1 MGGEGRAG
9 ALGVPGRRALGRAT
23 AGAGAPRCPGC
34 CAWRGCC
41 GVRGRVGSG
50 AAWGRGRLTFYY
62 VLPGEA
68 PLRLRS
74 EKQATARVMSR
85 EVLGK
90 MFMMQMLGKKKW
102 VSTAAC
108 GLAAPRDETVRWGCT
123 HTGREQARA
132 APRGWGAVSM
142 EASAS

>member
-1 MGGEGRAG
+1 MGGEGCAG
-9 ALGVPGRRALGRAT
+9 ALGVPRVSPGVGPWAGPPLGQGRRASLA
-23 AGAGAPRCPGC
+23 AAPGED
-34 CAWRGCC
+34 A
-41 GVRGRVGSG
+41 VGSG

-102 VSTAAC
+102 VSIAAC
-108 GLAAPRDETVRWGCT
+108 GLTAPRDETVRRGCT

-132 APRGWGAVSM
+132 APWGWGAVSM

>member
-9 ALGVPGRRALGRAT
+9 ALGVPRRRALGRAT
-23 AGAGAPRCPGC
+23 AGAGAPRFPGC
-34 CAWRGCC
+34 CTWRGCC
-41 GVRGRVGSG
+41 GV
-50 AAWGRGRLTFYY
+50 RGRLTFYY

-74 EKQATARVMSR
+74 EKQATVRVMSR
-85 EVLGK
+85 VVLGK